1 MSKRPRS
8 KVPPFPPK
16 LPSQPVSD
24 ASRLQWTE
32 EWANVVAA
40 NRNLQATLI
49 AQEQFMVRRMAER
62 DGVDTA
68 KFALNVDTWKW
79 EPRS

>member
-8 KVPPFPPK
+8 KMLPFVSK
-16 LPSQPVSD
+16 LPTKPVSD

-32 EWANVVAA
+32 EWASVIAA
-40 NRNLQATLI
+40 NRNLQAVLL
-49 AQEQFMVRRMAER
+49 AQEQLVVRRMAER

-68 KFALNVDTWKW
+68 MFALNVDTWKW
-79 EPRS
+79 EPRP